1 MARAEVASAVGG
13 SGAVP
18 GRPSAPTDRAPA
30 RAGFASCAGAL
41 AARHDVA
48 LLDLDGVVYVG
59 PAAVEGAVGLLDS
72 ARQHGMRLG
81 YVTNN
86 ASRTPATVAAHLR
99 DLGLTLDDDDV
110 VTSAQAAARLVA
122 ARVPAGARVL
132 VVGGEGLVHALA
144 EHGLNAV
151 ESLADQPAAVV
162 QGFAPTVGWASSP
175 RARTRSP
182 PACRGS
188 PATWTA
194 PSRPPAVGHLAT
206 GRWSPPSPPRPAPS
220 RLVAG
225 KPEPALLEESV
236 LRMAAADPLMVGDR
250 LDTDISGAV
259 RYGMPSLLVLTGV
272 TSLDQLCRAVPGER
286 PDYVAADLGGLLDC
300 RTPRW
305 QVDGGQTSC
314 AGWTVRV
321 IDGRFEVDP
330 PADAEDAGVAAL
342 RAVVAAAWRAY
353 DDGAPDID
361 VAVAAAVLRDT
372 VPVSSHARDAGTRSR

>member
-1 MARAEVASAVGG
+1 MRSAVP
-13 SGAVP
+13 GAVP

-30 RAGFASCAGAL
+30 PAGFASCAGAL

-144 EHGLNAV
+144 EHGLTAV
-151 ESLADQPAAVV
+151 ESLADDPAAVV
-162 QGFAPTVGWASSP
+162 QGFAPTVGWGELAEGAYAVAAGLPWIASNLDRTVP
-175 RARTRSP
+175 TARGRAPGNGTLV
-182 PACRGS
+182 A
-188 PATWTA
+188 
-194 PSRPPAVGHLAT
+194 AVAAAT
-206 GRWSPPSPPRPAPS
+206 GAEPV
-220 RLVAG
+220 VAG

-286 PDYVAADLGGLLDC
+286 PDYVAADLGGLL
-300 RTPRW
+300 TPHPAVA
-305 QVDGGQTSC
+305 VDGDQTSC
-314 AGWTVRV
+314 AGWTARV
-321 IDGRFEVDP
+321 VDGRLEVDP

-361 VAVAAAVLRDT
+361 VAVAAALLRDT
-372 VPVSSHARDAGTRSR
+372 VPVSSHARDSGTRSR